1 MRCYGLPLYA
11 FIIKRNIMTQDE
23 IITKIKNGGQAE
35 LGVVYETYREEFL
48 HWIMKEYKCSTDDSQ
63 DIYQL
68 TILVFYDNIKNGKL
82 EHLVS
87 SVKTYLFGVGKNLV
101 MEWRRKSGRSTPLDQ
116 ERWLNDYAMEESDNA
131 PTEQMVHAAR
141 NALSKLGEPCRQ
153 LIEMFYYGKKSMEE
167 ITEELHYKN
176 AETAKNQKCKCMK
189 RLRKLYEEEKTRTLI
204 ETPYEQ

>member
-1 MRCYGLPLYA
+1 
-11 FIIKRNIMTQDE
+11 MTQDE

-48 HWIMKEYKCSTDDSQ
+48 HWIMKEYKCSADDSQ

-68 TILVFYDNIKNGKL
+68 TILVFHDNIKSGKL

-101 MEWRRKSGRSTPLDQ
+101 MEWRRKSSRSTPIDQ

-131 PTEQMVHAAR
+131 PTEHMVQAAR
-141 NALSKLGEPCRQ
+141 NALNTLGEPCRQ

-167 ITEELHYKN
+167 ITEELQYKN